1 MEGKYRDYV
10 VRKYIRARSV
20 QEALN
25 LESDYPVIEVND
37 MKEKPEVQNDEV
49 VNAVGF
55 SVPLPVDDEERE

>member
-1 MEGKYRDYV
+1 
-10 VRKYIRARSV
+10 
-20 QEALN
+20 
-25 LESDYPVIEVND
+25 